1 MPHYGGADLPE
12 LAAIVEPGPV
22 TQVGTALGD
31 EPVDDLWRE
40 QGRHVDG
47 RPDAV
52 SPDSQLTDHAHA
64 LAGQYG
70 VARAHLGD
78 RLLHQPDP
86 APDVR
91 GNVLGRE
98 PVDRPAH
105 RFARPDRC
113 AERPLLRHTVGG
125 EVLVQFKS
133 PGGFHTSRGPASGHI
148 DGPPV
153 APLVSIPRERHF
165 SLLSVGATWLPL
177 RRHGAPHPAGTSRD
191 FRSAIPRWAS
201 AFGM

>member
-47 RPDAV
+47 MPDAV

-78 RLLHQPDP
+78 RLLHLWVPRMSSKYLDQDFPGMAQQDETGP
-86 APDVR
+86 FQ
-91 GNVLGRE
+91 E
-98 PVDRPAH
+98 
-105 RFARPDRC
+105 
-113 AERPLLRHTVGG
+113 
-125 EVLVQFKS
+125 S
-133 PGGFHTSRGPASGHI
+133 PGQG
-148 DGPPV
+148 
-153 APLVSIPRERHF
+153 
-165 SLLSVGATWLPL
+165 
-177 RRHGAPHPAGTSRD
+177 
-191 FRSAIPRWAS
+191 
-201 AFGM
+201 